1 MAKVETTDHLPT
13 HSDHT
18 TIQTKTKPHHQASAS
33 VATSPDIREG
43 TAQTPSPAA
52 KVHRGAAPPVE
63 TDKLSIDYLDSLS
76 FNFSEKFEYE
86 QESDSITVKGSLKSH
101 LSFWK
106 EINANDYI
114 LDVIEHGYQIPFVT
128 TPSSSYLDNNK
139 SARDNQPFVNQAI
152 SELLQTGAVTE
163 QFQIPYVVNPL
174 TVAQN
179 KNKKRLVIDLRYV
192 NPHVWHDK
200 QKFEE
205 WKVALEYINQNDFT
219 TNFDLK
225 SGYHHVDVHPEFQKY
240 LGFAWDFG
248 QGTRYFQ
255 FTVLPFGLSTA
266 GYIFTKV
273 LRCLI
278 KHWREQSIKVILYL
292 DDGLIIGSNYNEC
305 IRHTQIIRADLL
317 KAGLVVNEPK
327 SNWIP
332 SLIVT
337 WLGVTLSTRRVYL
350 VHT

>member
-52 KVHRGAAPPVE
+52 KVPRGAAPPVE

-139 SARDNQPFVNQAI
+139 SARHNQPFVNQAI

-174 TVAQN
+174 TVAQ
-179 KNKKRLVIDLRYV
+179 K
-192 NPHVWHDK
+192 
-200 QKFEE
+200 
-205 WKVALEYINQNDFT
+205 
-219 TNFDLK
+219 
-225 SGYHHVDVHPEFQKY
+225 
-240 LGFAWDFG
+240 
-248 QGTRYFQ
+248 
-255 FTVLPFGLSTA
+255 
-266 GYIFTKV
+266 
-273 LRCLI
+273 
-278 KHWREQSIKVILYL
+278 
-292 DDGLIIGSNYNEC
+292 
-305 IRHTQIIRADLL
+305 
-317 KAGLVVNEPK
+317 
-327 SNWIP
+327 
-332 SLIVT
+332 
-337 WLGVTLSTRRVYL
+337 
-350 VHT
+350 